1 MMSDADARPAGLS
14 SIRHDASFAERRKS
28 TRYALRDARGSMS
41 WQGQDGDIASEV
53 SVLNISGGGAAVLA
67 DKAPEAGRALL
78 LSLHGD
84 SRMEPIAAVA
94 QASSLDASG
103 KYFVR
108 LRFTQWV
115 ALDSILEKHR
125 ERRMWARYPA
135 RESRASLIW
144 GEGIAERTTHGDLLN
159 ISGGGAAFVA
169 DLLPPPGTSIRFRL
183 HASVRQDDPID
194 PVESRLVATSVDPS
208 GSTIAHIQFIAPC
221 AMDLF
226 ELAVNGSR

>member
-1 MMSDADARPAGLS
+1 
-14 SIRHDASFAERRKS
+14 
-28 TRYALRDARGSMS
+28 MS
-41 WQGQDGDIASEV
+41 WLGRDGHVASEV

-67 DKAPEAGRALL
+67 ETAPESGQALS

-84 SRMEPIAAVA
+84 SKMEPIAAVV
-94 QASSLDASG
+94 QATSLDPSG
-103 KYFVR
+103 QFFVR

-135 RESRASLIW
+135 RESRASLTW
-144 GEGIAERTTHGDLLN
+144 GEGIAERTTYGGLLN

-169 DLLPPPGTSIRFRL
+169 DFLPLPGTSIWFRL
-183 HASVRQDDPID
+183 HAGVRQVDPID

-208 GSTIAHIQFIAPC
+208 GRTIAHIQFIAPC
-221 AMDLF
+221 PMDLF